1 MKTKT
6 LVSVLIL
13 VLAVLIIAGSCATG
27 KKAYVAKED
36 EELFGT
42 WVNPDYDAS
51 WIYAKVVIKPDGTWE
66 EYSLTYSDR
75 PIYKGEYTI
84 ADKWTDSD
92 GYIFYKNSITRIDK
106 ESYRT
111 YYIMS
116 KIDKT
121 GNVYEDLW
129 STVEMPT
136 EFNPDNK
143 LYNHRIYYRQ

>member
-1 MKTKT
+1 MKTRS
-6 LVSVLIL
+6 LVSILIL
-13 VLAVLIIAGSCATG
+13 VLALLIIAGSCATG
-27 KKAYVAKED
+27 KKAYIAKED

-51 WIYAKVVIKPDGTWE
+51 WIYAKIVIKPDGIWE

-84 ADKWTDSD
+84 TDKWTDSD
-92 GYIFYKNSITRIDK
+92 GYTFYKNIITGIDK
-106 ESYRT
+106 EYHRL
-111 YYIMS
+111 YNVLS

-129 STVEMPT
+129 STIEMPP
-136 EFNPDNK
+136 EFDPDNK

>member
-1 MKTKT
+1 MKIRS
-6 LVSVLIL
+6 LVSILIL
-13 VLAVLIIAGSCATG
+13 VLAVLINTGSCATG

-42 WVNPDYDAS
+42 WINPAYDAS
-51 WIYAKVVIKPDGTWE
+51 WIYAKVVIKPDGTWD

-75 PIYKGEYTI
+75 PIYKGEYIIT
-84 ADKWTDSD
+84 DKWTDSD
-92 GYIFYKNSITRIDK
+92 GYIFYKSIITRIDK
-106 ESYRT
+106 ESHRP
-111 YYIMS
+111 YYVMS

-129 STVEMPT
+129 STIQMPT
-136 EFNPDNK
+136 EFEQDDM